1 MHKDFVCKNCED
13 VPNSEGSAKEAHE
26 VSPSK
31 LNTEKVYTN
40 LDQQL
45 KKFKFKRIPTQFRTI
60 GDGHC
65 GPRSALD
72 QILHNNSK
80 IIFKPDDFHGLRC
93 WVVQMVQCLILSGQ
107 MCWQYGDSFTY
118 ENWAN

>member
-45 KKFKFKRIPTQFRTI
+45 KKQ
-60 GDGHC
+60 G
-65 GPRSALD
+65 
-72 QILHNNSK
+72 
-80 IIFKPDDFHGLRC
+80 
-93 WVVQMVQCLILSGQ
+93 
-107 MCWQYGDSFTY
+107 
-118 ENWAN
+118 

>member
-1 MHKDFVCKNCED
+1 MHKDFVCRNCED

-45 KKFKFKRIPTQFRTI
+45 KNFNLKEFQHNLEQLGMDIVAQGVLLIKFYTTI
-60 GDGHC
+60 
-65 GPRSALD
+65 R
-72 QILHNNSK
+72 K
-80 IIFKPDDFHGLRC
+80 
-93 WVVQMVQCLILSGQ
+93 
-107 MCWQYGDSFTY
+107 
-118 ENWAN
+118 